1 LKNANAR
8 SKIGGD
14 GRVAGDGSSGQTKG
28 EKVVKA
34 TPTRWARLSI
44 LAVLAAAIAA
54 AAFTAAGHSRSAV
67 HAMTPAVGATP
78 LVQNLGALG
87 APANQPGRLRQCQL
101 DGTCYGPNQIRNAY
115 GFQPLLN
122 KGITGAGSTIVII
135 DAYGSNTLQ
144 QDFDLNNGY

>member
-1 LKNANAR
+1 MK
-8 SKIGGD
+8 S
-14 GRVAGDGSSGQTKG
+14 
-28 EKVVKA
+28 
-34 TPTRWARLSI
+34 TPKRRARLAI
-44 LAVLAAAIAA
+44 LAVLGAAIAA
-54 AAFTAAGHSRSAV
+54 AAFTASSQSRSRR

-78 LVQNLGALG
+78 VVQNLGALG

-122 KGITGAGSTIVII
+122 KGITGSGSTIVII

-144 QDFDLNNGY
+144 QDFDTQQCVLGPAGADDPGDRTVRDCSHDARQRLRLEG